1 MSQDEI
7 ATKLAAAR
15 TRLILEKPFLG
26 SLVMHLPLT
35 PVKAD
40 WCKTTA
46 TDARAFYFNPDYI
59 GRLNLAQ
66 TQFILAHEALHCAL
80 SHFARRNHRLKHRWD
95 VACDYAVNMMLMDDG
110 LKSPENALHNAVYRG
125 LSAEEI
131 YPLLEE
137 SPPEETLDQHLFDH
151 DSDLD
156 QGERPDQN
164 QSSGEGEGESAQGKG
179 QGGNGERHEQEI
191 DPEGS
196 VSQRKPPPS
205 LSDQEDLA
213 GQWRKRLASAAQSAR
228 QAGKLSQSWMRM
240 IDDLIQPQL
249 PWRALLARYMMNAAR
264 DDYSFQRPSRRE
276 GEAVLPSLHSG
287 SVRLLLALDTSGSV
301 TDEELKAFLGEVDA
315 LKAQVRASVTLLACD
330 DKLAE
335 GAPWHYEMWQ
345 PLALPEGLSGGGG
358 TDFRPVFEWAEE
370 ERVSPDLLIFFTD
383 AEGEFPS
390 KPPAYP
396 VYWLVKGK
404 GQVPWGT
411 RIQLN

>member
-7 ATKLAAAR
+7 AIKLAAAR

-80 SHFARRNHRLKHRWD
+80 NHFARRNHRLKHRWD

-110 LKSPENALHNAVYRG
+110 LKSPENALHNTVYRG

-137 SPPEETLDQHLFDH
+137 SPPEETLDRHMFDS
-151 DSDLD
+151 DSDLEQGQQPD
-156 QGERPDQN
+156 QGR
-164 QSSGEGEGESAQGKG
+164 SSGEGKGQSAQEQG
-179 QGGNGERHEQEI
+179 QGGEGGQHEQEI
-191 DPEGS
+191 DPQAGA
-196 VSQRKPPPS
+196 SQRKPSPS
-205 LSDQEDLA
+205 LSDQEKL
-213 GQWRKRLASAAQSAR
+213 GEQWRKRLASAAQSAR

-276 GEAVLPSLHSG
+276 GEAVLPSLQSA

-330 DKLAE
+330 DKLAD

-370 ERVSPDLLIFFTD
+370 ERASPDLLIFFTD

-404 GQVPWGT
+404 RQVPWGT